1 MSAIHS
7 LVSQFKVNNM
17 KKDFVKWFLGKTA
30 LVTGATSGIGF
41 EMAKL
46 LAGCGCR
53 ILALGR
59 DKESMRF
66 LLNELNKNSEFISE
80 GFFVDLADA
89 AARRKL
95 IKKISKNYEID
106 ILINNAGFGHIG
118 DFCLIPEDLIDSMR
132 EVNISAVVDFC
143 REFFPKMAENRQ
155 GGILNVGS
163 TASFF
168 GTPGSSLYGAT
179 KHFILG
185 FTDALHQEAFP
196 YGVHISG
203 VYPGHTHSR
212 FVERATA
219 GKTKKWAKGMSPVCV
234 AEEALEGLSKNK
246 IRIIPG
252 FYNKM
257 LFWAAKILPISFIL
271 KKLYDKFVK
280 NHT

>member
-1 MSAIHS
+1 ME
-7 LVSQFKVNNM
+7 
-17 KKDFVKWFLGKTA
+17 KDFVKWFSGKTA
-30 LVTGATSGIGF
+30 LVTGATSGIGR

-46 LAGCGCR
+46 LAGRGCR

-59 DKESMRF
+59 DKESMNS
-66 LLNELNKNSEFISE
+66 LLNGLNANSRLLSE
-80 GFFVDLADA
+80 GFLIDLADKD
-89 AARRKL
+89 ARRKL
-95 IKKISKNYEID
+95 IKKISKKYEID
-106 ILINNAGFGHIG
+106 ILINNAGFGYIG
-118 DFCLIPEDLIDSMR
+118 DFYLMAEDLADAMR
-132 EVNISAVVDFC
+132 EVNINTVVDFC
-143 REFFPKMAENRQ
+143 REFLPKMMKKRQ

-185 FTDALHQEAFP
+185 FTDGLHQEALSS
-196 YGVHISG
+196 GVHVAG

-219 GKTKKWAKGMSPVCV
+219 GKTKNWHKAMSSVLV
-234 AEEALEGLSKNK
+234 AELAIQGLSQNK

-257 LFWAAKILPISFIL
+257 LFWAAKALPISFIL
-271 KKLYDKFVK
+271 KELRAKFVR
-280 NHT
+280 NHA

>member
-1 MSAIHS
+1 
-7 LVSQFKVNNM
+7 M
-17 KKDFVKWFLGKTA
+17 KQWLDEKNLPSFASKWLSGKTA
-30 LVTGATSGIGF
+30 LVTGATSGIGR

-59 DKESMRF
+59 NKDSMNSLLKE
-66 LLNELNKNSEFISE
+66 LNENSKLFSE
-80 GFFVDLADA
+80 GFIADLTDRD
-89 AARRKL
+89 ARRKM

-106 ILINNAGFGHIG
+106 ILINNAGFGYIG
-118 DFCLIPEDLIDSMR
+118 DFCLMPEDLVNSMD
-132 EVNISAVVDFC
+132 ELNINTVVDFC
-143 REFFPKMAENRQ
+143 RAFLPKMTEKSG

-185 FTDALHQEAFP
+185 FTDALHQEALS
-196 YGVHISG
+196 YGVYVSG
-203 VYPGHTHSR
+203 VYPGHTHSQ

-219 GKTKKWAKGMSPVCV
+219 GKTKKWTKGMSPVLV
-234 AEEALEGLSKNK
+234 ARMGLEGLSKNK

-252 FYNKM
+252 FYNRI

-271 KKLYDKFVK
+271 EKLYEKFLK
-280 NHT
+280 NHK